1 MGMIPEMST
10 VVESKKI
17 PRLPTCVRVAETAL
31 VQLVLL
37 VLLVQLE
44 PLGQLEPLVPLVAL
58 VAVTLVEWLAA
69 LREVGLTWAQ
79 RHPRHQLFGSIFP
92 SRPRLVWCGLAG
104 TEDDA
109 LGSHPV
115 GCFVGSFGSSSNSGM
130 FKVHPET
137 LLIQSPCENGNGT

>member
-37 VLLVQLE
+37 VLLVLLVQLE
-44 PLGQLEPLVPLVAL
+44 PLGQLEPLVPLVPLVALVAL

-79 RHPRHQLFGSIFP
+79 RHPRHQLFGSIFL
-92 SRPRLVWCGLAG
+92 SKTQRIQPRGLASFDADWPGRKMMPWEVTQLVWLFCWKLW
-104 TEDDA
+104 
-109 LGSHPV
+109 
-115 GCFVGSFGSSSNSGM
+115 
-130 FKVHPET
+130 
-137 LLIQSPCENGNGT
+137 

>member
-1 MGMIPEMST
+1 M
-10 VVESKKI
+10 

-44 PLGQLEPLVPLVAL
+44 PLEPLVLLVPLVPLAALVPL

-69 LREVGLTWAQ
+69 LREVGLTSAQ

-115 GCFVGSFGSSSNSGM
+115 GLVVLLEALV
-130 FKVHPET
+130 VHQT
-137 LLIQSPCENGNGT
+137 LGCLRLILRP